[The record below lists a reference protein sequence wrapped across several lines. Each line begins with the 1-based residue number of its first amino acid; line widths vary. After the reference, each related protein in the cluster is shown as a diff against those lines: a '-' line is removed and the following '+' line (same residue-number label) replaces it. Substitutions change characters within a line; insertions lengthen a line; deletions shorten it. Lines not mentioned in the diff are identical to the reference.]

1 MVARIFSVL
10 LLVLFCSRISAAC
23 TCASPGPKACP
34 GLGPTEVIFVGTL
47 IDIENPA
54 PDDGGLG
61 GPGLSRYHFTID
73 ENIAGAQGSEID
85 IFSGRGGADCSYHFK
100 QGQQYLVFPY
110 RGDDSRLFATICS
123 PTRPIDQ
130 AQAILP
136 QLRAM
141 RDHQRVASVYG
152 ILRSSQQPYEYV
164 WDDRLDRILPNTRLE
179 LRSEDKTFVA
189 VTDSNGA
196 YAFYGVPEGEYHFA
210 GELPENLEFAQVIL
224 GGPLP
229 PLKLPTHACFESD
242 LTALPS
248 GRIRGR
254 VLGPDGKPLVFA
266 AVDLF
271 RREKYTAE
279 IPNGGWYEAQ
289 DRDKGYFEF
298 QNVSPGDY
306 VLIYNSAGRID
317 EDEPYQRTFYPG
329 VADLKSAKVIHL
341 EGGQKFDDADIR
353 VSDGRPTREIIVR
366 LVAETGELP
375 DINYVEGKGSD
386 GQTTSEEAVS
396 PGAYTISIFK
406 DVRYEFHGQG
416 YCSATN
422 KETATE
428 SIQVDG
434 SDERATEL
442 TLVFLGAG
450 CPRNPSDDSK

>member
-23 TCASPGPKACP
+23 TCASPSPKACP

-254 VLGPDGKPLVFA
+254 VLGPMASHLFSQPSISSAAKNTPRKFPMADGMRHK
-266 AVDLF
+266 
-271 RREKYTAE
+271 T
-279 IPNGGWYEAQ
+279 GT
-289 DRDKGYFEF
+289 KGT
-298 QNVSPGDY
+298 SSSRTLAPGDY